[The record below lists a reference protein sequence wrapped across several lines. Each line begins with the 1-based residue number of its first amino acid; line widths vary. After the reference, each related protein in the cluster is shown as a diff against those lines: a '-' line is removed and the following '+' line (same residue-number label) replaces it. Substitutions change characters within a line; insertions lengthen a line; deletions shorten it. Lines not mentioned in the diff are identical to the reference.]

1 MKKKRKKKCI
11 RIEPDISNDE
21 LFAMLDGID
30 SRGESNVGSILNDSN
45 TEFIIDK
52 PINKMVDDTHDILVP
67 EAKFHV
73 ASELTEPQQKD
84 CDVLRKKRKLYR
96 LIFNMALTTILH

>member
-1 MKKKRKKKCI
+1 MASFITAYKYLYSVIKYEKKCI

-30 SRGESNVGSILNDSN
+30 SGGESNVGSILSDSN

-52 PINKMVDDTHDILVP
+52 PINKMVDDVHDILVP

-73 ASELTEPQQKD
+73 ASKLT
-84 CDVLRKKRKLYR
+84 
-96 LIFNMALTTILH
+96 